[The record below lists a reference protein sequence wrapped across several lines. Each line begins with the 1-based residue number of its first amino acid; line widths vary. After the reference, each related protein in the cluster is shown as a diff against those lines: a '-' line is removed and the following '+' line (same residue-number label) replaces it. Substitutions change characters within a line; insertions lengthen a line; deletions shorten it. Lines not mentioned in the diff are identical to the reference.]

1 MEAISAY
8 MAFNNKKRPHTKLK
22 YKTPSEVEAEYAT
35 VGLNQV
41 MNFWIEGVLM
51 LFFITNDNQF

>member
-1 MEAISAY
+1 